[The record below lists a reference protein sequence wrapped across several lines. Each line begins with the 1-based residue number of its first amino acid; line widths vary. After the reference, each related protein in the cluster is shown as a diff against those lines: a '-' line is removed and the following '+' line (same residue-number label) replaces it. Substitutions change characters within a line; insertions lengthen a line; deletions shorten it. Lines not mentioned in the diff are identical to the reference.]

1 MEDKDRDYGAG
12 AGAAVAGALAAGAD
26 PSSRARADAFLEE
39 QIRLTRLQIEDM
51 RKENRLRH
59 WSLRVRHISD
69 VMKLAFEIS
78 LAFIL
83 IAIAVGLGAALWN
96 AANDDGLVVES
107 FSVPPDLAGRGL
119 SGEVIAAKLLDKLSA
134 LQAATASSRA
144 STSYANNWDGDIK
157 LQIPDT
163 GISIGEFNRSLHA
176 WLGHQTRITGEIWR
190 TPTGIAVT
198 ARTGRDTSPT
208 FGGSE
213 ADLDKL
219 MQRAAES
226 VYRATQPYRY
236 AVYLANA
243 NRLKEAESAYQD
255 LIANGSTTDRAWAYI
270 GIANLY
276 TNRTDFALALNTFR
290 KAEAL
295 KPNFVLVY
303 TNIGGIENQLQHDE
317 LALEAVRK
325 AVAIGEGPRD
335 PDIGESAWAIGKATN
350 EAQLAGL
357 LGDFQGQIESD
368 AQIEALPEFTGQVEN
383 ARQNDVVAYAFLH
396 DGGGVRQAYANLPP
410 SSAPPVL
417 FGRAAGRAFADML
430 LGHWSTMLANRPA
443 FEAVL
448 AKLGVQG
455 KVAASRQFM
464 PIIVFAVA
472 LSGDRAAA
480 HKLIDRTPADCVLC
494 LRVRGSVDALEKN
507 WGGAEYWFA
516 RAAHLA
522 PSPPFV
528 WTDWGRTLLAKGD
541 FDGAIAKFALANRKG
556 PHFADPLEMWG
567 EALIAKNRSDLA
579 LAKFEEANKYAPN
592 WGRLHLKWG
601 EALLYAGDKSGA
613 HKQFTLAS
621 RLDLSAAERA
631 EVERM
636 RKP

>member
-1 MEDKDRDYGAG
+1 MDDKDRDYPAG

-26 PSSRARADAFLEE
+26 PSSSARADAFLEE
-39 QIRLTRLQIEDM
+39 QTRLTRLQIEDM
-51 RKENRLRH
+51 REENRLRH
-59 WSLRVRHISD
+59 WSLRVRHVSD

-208 FGGSE
+208 FSGAE

-219 MQRAAES
+219 MQQAAES

-243 NRLKEAESAYQD
+243 NRLKEAEAAYQD
-255 LIANGSTTDRAWAYI
+255 LIANGSATDRAWAYI

-276 TNRTDFALALNTFR
+276 TNRGDFALALATFR

-317 LALEAVRK
+317 AALAAARK
-325 AVAIGEGPRD
+325 AVATAEGPRD
-335 PDIGESAWAIGKATN
+335 PDIGESAWAIGKDTN
-350 EAQLAGL
+350 EAQLAGS
-357 LGDFQGQIESD
+357 LGDFKGQIESD

-383 ARQNDVVAYAFLH
+383 ARQNDIVAYAFLH

-410 SSAPPVL
+410 SSAPPVR
-417 FGRAAGRAFADML
+417 FGRAAGRAFADLL
-430 LGHWSTMLANRPA
+430 LGRWSTMLANRA
-443 FEAVL
+443 TFEAVL

-455 KVAASRQFM
+455 KAAASRQFT
-464 PIIVFAVA
+464 PIIAYALA
-472 LSGDRAAA
+472 LSGDRATA
-480 HKLIDRTPADCVLC
+480 HKLVDATPADCVLC
-494 LRVRGSVDALEKN
+494 LRVRGSIDALGKN
-507 WGGAEYWFA
+507 WGGAEYWSA

-528 WTDWGRTLLAKGD
+528 WADWGRTLLAKGD
-541 FDGAIAKFALANRKG
+541 FDGAIAKFESAHKKG
-556 PHFADPLEMWG
+556 PHYADPLELWG
-567 EALIAKNRSDLA
+567 EALIAKSRSDLA

-601 EALLYAGDKSGA
+601 EALLYSGDKGGA
-613 HKQFTLAS
+613 QKQFAIAS
-621 RLDLSAAERA
+621 RLDLSAREKA